1 MMRHMAIAGTALLLL
16 ACGGDGP
23 APSPAATSSSGV
35 CKNPG
40 GKPVDKLTAP
50 PANCIEP
57 GKAYS
62 ATVRLAAGSFKIA
75 LDQKAAP
82 VTVNNFVYLAQ
93 NGFYNNL
100 TFHRV
105 VPHFVVQGGDPS
117 GNGTGGPPYK
127 LPNETNPAAWTAGSA
142 GMASSP
148 AGVNGSQFFIVL
160 EDAPHLAQSGVYN
173 HFGMVTEGMDVVK
186 QVKVG
191 DKILGLDITAQ

>member
-1 MMRHMAIAGTALLLL
+1 MIRRLAIAATALLLL
-16 ACGGDGP
+16 ACGGDTGV
-23 APSPAATSSSGV
+23 AASSPPSSGGV
-35 CKNPG
+35 CQNPG

-50 PANCIEP
+50 PATCIEP
-57 GKAYS
+57 GKTYT

-127 LPNETNPAAWTAGSA
+127 LPNETTPAPWTAGSA
-142 GMASSP
+142 GMASSQ

-173 HFGMVTEGMDVVK
+173 HFGTVTEGMDAVQK
-186 QVKVG
+186 VKVG
-191 DKILGLDITAQ
+191 DKILGIDITAQ